1 MALNWTENQ
10 EIRIQ
15 RASSLWAH
23 GGSDMYAKRDNRE
36 YSIAK
41 DEEDDQKWHFAMRA
55 AGQLADVGLFSSL
68 DAAKQRAEEHER
80 IERNGRYEEA
90 YNGAKLEKPDV
101 TVDVQKEFGDLWA
114 DKYYAEGLTLDEA
127 WK

>member
-23 GGSDMYAKRDNRE
+23 GGSDLYAKRDNRE

-80 IERNGRYEEA
+80 IERNGRYE
-90 YNGAKLEKPDV
+90 
-101 TVDVQKEFGDLWA
+101 DVQRRETREA
-114 DKYYAEGLTLDEA
+114 RRHRRCTEGVRRLVGRQ
-127 WK
+127 